1 MPLTVSYYLSY
12 HGFQFKTS
20 RLPFQVE
27 WIILHGCCNL
37 RSFVRNPASPSAS
50 SFGTRSPT

>member
-20 RLPFQVE
+20 RLPFQVK

>member
-1 MPLTVSYYLSY
+1 MPLTVSYLSY
-12 HGFQFKTS
+12 HGFSQL
-20 RLPFQVE
+20 RLPIRVQ